1 MEAAGSG
8 IPAWMRSDSTKSSPV
23 YFLDIRGKELNLDD
37 PGARDKINDR
47 ISEMLA
53 LCEPDTME
61 SPALIKTH
69 VGEPKAWQRLI
80 PDLSRST
87 VEFLRGKGINEI
99 VTGDCTVLYSRG
111 RGHRENPPD
120 NVENYTRLAESH
132 GWLDLG
138 VPFVV
143 LDRAVSG
150 VPGVY
155 EFSQD
160 SVDLPPRHPSIRFN
174 AIFVGGGVPVAGTI
188 VNNVHCTGH
197 GLTGLGICVKGIG
210 MGFADRRGKAQMHMA
225 FHPVFDPDLCD
236 RCGICATE
244 CPEGALEYPG
254 ESTPALM
261 EDKCIGCGQC
271 LAECP
276 SGAIEMRAKE
286 IKKWMRGIDTIHQRL
301 ADYFVGIM
309 HGRWERTV
317 HLAQLVRITDSC
329 DCLNAA
335 GAPISP
341 DIGFLVGNNP
351 FAVDRAA
358 EMLIRESA
366 PGENATL
373 KKLLEL
379 QAKGDIFNFVEEKY
393 GLVTQP
399 EVRTVPW

>member
-1 MEAAGSG
+1 MEPAGEG
-8 IPAWMRSDSTKSSPV
+8 IPTWMKPDSTKSSPV
-23 YFLDIRGKELNLDD
+23 YFLDIRGKELNPDN
-37 PGARDKINDR
+37 PEVKDKINDK
-47 ISEMLA
+47 IAEMLGH
-53 LCEPDTME
+53 CEPE
-61 SPALIKTH
+61 AIKPPVLIKTH
-69 VGEPKAWQRLI
+69 IGEPKAWQRLI

-87 VEFLRGKGINEI
+87 VEFFRNKGIDEI

-120 NVENYTRLAESH
+120 NVENYQKLAKSH

-143 LDRAVSG
+143 LDRAVSS

-160 SVDLPPRHPSIRFN
+160 SVDLPAGHPSPRFN
-174 AIFVGGGVPVAGTI
+174 KMHVGGGVPVAGTI

-197 GLTGLGICVKGIG
+197 GLTGLGICIKGIA

-236 RCGICATE
+236 RCGICVTE
-244 CPEGALEYPG
+244 CPEEALEYPR
-254 ESTPALM
+254 ESTPTLI
-261 EDKCIGCGQC
+261 EDKCVGCGQC

-276 SGAIEMRAKE
+276 SGAIEMKAKE

-301 ADYFVGIM
+301 ADYFMGIM

-317 HLAQLVRITDSC
+317 HVAQLVRITDSC
-329 DCLNAA
+329 DCLDSA
-335 GAPISP
+335 GTRISP
-341 DIGFLVGNNP
+341 DIGFLVGKNP

-358 EMLIRESA
+358 EALIRESA
-366 PGENATL
+366 PESAEL
-373 KKLLEL
+373 KKLLKLHE
-379 QAKGDIFNFVEEKY
+379 KGDIYNFVEKTY
-393 GLVTQP
+393 GLVTRP
-399 EVRTVPW
+399 EIHDIAW